1 MLISLITPEGFASRS
16 MITHASDPCLHQGD
30 LIHRTAGLAV
40 AKTWMRAAGDPCM
53 DAKMHMHGCK
63 DAHAWMQRHGCV
75 QPVTPTASG
84 SRLCCLLPAAQ
95 PACAATAAQSACCA
109 ATAAQPA
116 CAATAAPTA
125 CAATATPTACAA
137 TAVPTA
143 CAATAAQ
150 SACCA
155 ATAAQT
161 ACATTAVQTA
171 CAATAAQT
179 ACAATAAQI
188 ACATNAVQT
197 ACAATA
203 SNAEAG
209 QDGGAPVGVAGAPP
223 LHARALPAAP
233 SQGRPQRQA
242 EMVRPA
248 LCAAS
253 WAWLSTPH
261 VICFNA
267 CALPAALA
275 QGKPGC
281 PLPTM
286 RPHAHAAPHV
296 GPMNL
301 LDA

>member
-1 MLISLITPEGFASRS
+1 

-109 ATAAQPA
+109 ATAAQ
-116 CAATAAPTA
+116 TA
-125 CAATATPTACAA
+125 
-137 TAVPTA
+137 
-143 CAATAAQ
+143 
-150 SACCA
+150 CA